1 MLILLTD
8 DLLGVQVQ
16 QFLLSVWGKGEQI
29 DWKK

>member
-16 QFLLSVWGKGEQI
+16 QLLLSVWGKGEQI